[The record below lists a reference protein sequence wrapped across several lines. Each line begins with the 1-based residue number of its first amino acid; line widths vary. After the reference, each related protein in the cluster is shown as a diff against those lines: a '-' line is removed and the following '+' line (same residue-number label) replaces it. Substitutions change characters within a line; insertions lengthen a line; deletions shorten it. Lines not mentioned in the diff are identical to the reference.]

1 MRWRQWFLSQE
12 KVGGVVGV
20 VKEVVVVE
28 VVGEEEADI
37 IAEIVKLIK
46 EGAEAIV
53 VEVVTVVGV
62 VLSLVEERVVL
73 A

>member
-1 MRWRQWFLSQE
+1 MSPE

>member
-53 VEVVTVVGV
+53 VEVATVVGV

>member
-1 MRWRQWFLSQE
+1 MSQE

>member
-1 MRWRQWFLSQE
+1 ME
-12 KVGGVVGV
+12 
-20 VKEVVVVE
+20 EVVVVE
-28 VVGEEEADI
+28 IVGEEEADM

-53 VEVVTVVGV
+53 VEVVTVIGV
-62 VLSLVEERVVL
+62 VLSVVEEGVVL